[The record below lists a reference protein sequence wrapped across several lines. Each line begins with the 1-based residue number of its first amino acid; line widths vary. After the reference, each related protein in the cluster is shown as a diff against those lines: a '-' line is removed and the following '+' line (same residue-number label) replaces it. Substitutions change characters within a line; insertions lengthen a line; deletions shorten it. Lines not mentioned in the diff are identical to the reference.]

1 MISLHRRFVLV
12 VCLAAA
18 GQAGATN
25 GMRMPGFGAVQGSMG
40 GASTAA
46 PLDGC
51 TLMTNPAGLSELGAR
66 IDLSGSYFKPTVDY
80 TATESQ
86 LPPGYT
92 GAVVAQ
98 PGVQLDSKRGASPIP
113 SLAGVFPL
121 GRGFTFGIGAFAVAG
136 MGVDYAQNL
145 YGGTTTT
152 SYLQARVVP
161 ALAWK
166 PGGDFSVGV
175 GLNVM
180 VAQMQWDVAKGFGQM
195 PHDTATSMGLGAT
208 IGLRYAPMK
217 LLAIGLA
224 YETPSKFQDFSFD
237 IAAHQGVNPAT
248 FQPVQFAAG
257 TDKLTFNQPM
267 SATLGLA
274 VTPAEVLLIAVDAQ
288 WINWSDTNG
297 VNKPAFSSD
306 ANATGAMPW
315 NLAWK
320 DQWVFKVGAQVAV
333 TPGLKIR
340 AGYNYGRMPLQSS
353 RAFENLAF
361 PALSEHHFALGAG
374 YEIGQFTVNL
384 GGTYSPRSTISGSN
398 ADYPAQGGQAIASYT
413 TGMSQLTLDL
423 GLGYR
428 L

>member
-1 MISLHRRFVLV
+1 MVARYRMVLV
-12 VCLAAA
+12 ASLALAGPAA
-18 GQAGATN
+18 ATN

-40 GASTAA
+40 GAGAAA

-66 IDLSGSYFKPTVDY
+66 IDVSGSYFKPTVDY
-80 TATESQ
+80 TASESQ
-86 LPPGYT
+86 LPPGFT

-121 GRGFTFGIGAFAVAG
+121 GGGFTFGVGAFAVAG

-166 PGGDFSVGV
+166 PGGDFSAGI

-180 VAQMQWDVAKGFGQM
+180 VAQMSWDVAKGFGQM
-195 PHDTATSMGLGAT
+195 PHDTATSLGVGAT
-208 IGLRYAPMK
+208 VGLRYAPMK

-248 FQPVQFAAG
+248 FQPVQFLAG

-267 SATLGLA
+267 NATLGLA
-274 VTPAEVLLIAVDAQ
+274 VTPIEQVLLAVDAQ
-288 WINWSDTNG
+288 WINWSDSNG

-320 DQWVFKVGAQVAV
+320 DQWVFKVGAQFTV
-333 TPGLKIR
+333 TPALKLR
-340 AGYNYGRMPLQSS
+340 AGYNYGRMPLQAS

-361 PALSEHHFALGAG
+361 PALSEHHLSLGAG
-374 YEIGQFTVNL
+374 YDLGQFTVNL
-384 GGTYSPRSTISGSN
+384 GGTYSPRSALSGSN
-398 ADYPAQGGQAIASYT
+398 ATYPAQGGQAIASYT

-423 GLGYR
+423 GLAYR